1 MSRRIKGAH
10 VITPA
15 KRQIGRIMAYTVS
28 ILSLL
33 ILACEIPIFI
43 FGRYYLM
50 PLPVITF
57 VAMDAVLKKLFAWY
71 RMEEFKIIHPNNGKP
86 YLQFNYY
93 DALSTNDSWIKVYKV
108 FGVERYDVKGEDCI
122 VSCSDATVQSPP
134 MKPKNV
140 KKIKIYDVDDDVI
153 EMIQSIQNVDQKGE
167 TA

>member
-15 KRQIGRIMAYTVS
+15 KRQVGRIMAYTVS

-43 FGRYYLM
+43 SGWYYFV

-57 VAMDAVLKKLFAWY
+57 IAMDVVSKKLFAWY
-71 RMEEFKIIHPNNGKP
+71 RMEEFKIIHPNNGKL

-93 DALSTNDSWIKVYKV
+93 DALSTNDSWVKVYKV
-108 FGVERYDVKGEDCI
+108 LGIERYDIKGEDCI
-122 VSCSDATVQSPP
+122 VSCCDATVQSPP
-134 MKPKNV
+134 MKPKSI

-153 EMIQSIQNVDQKGE
+153 EMIQIIKNADEKGE